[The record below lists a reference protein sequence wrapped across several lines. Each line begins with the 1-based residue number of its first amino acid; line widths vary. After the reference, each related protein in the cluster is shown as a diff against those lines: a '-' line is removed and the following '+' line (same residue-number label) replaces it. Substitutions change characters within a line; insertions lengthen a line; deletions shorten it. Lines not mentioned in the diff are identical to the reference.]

1 MSMICY
7 LVRVPA
13 GMLELFRKKSSLFE
27 SYLDSEDIDKNGHRL
42 DLDKSWDALNYLLTG
57 HTLDTIE
64 EAEPPLS
71 DIIFSGQIL
80 DEDQDLGYGPAQY
93 LEPEQV
99 KEIHSALTGISVSDI
114 REKYD
119 AGVMNEKNVYPAAW
133 KDNEEDKNFILDS
146 FEDLKAF
153 YEDAA
158 EEGQSVISF
167 LG

>member
-7 LVRVPA
+7 LVRVPE
-13 GMLELFRKKSSLFE
+13 GLLELFRKKSSLFV
-27 SYLDSEDIDKNGHRL
+27 SYLGSEDIDKKGYRL

-80 DEDQDLGYGPAQY
+80 DDDQDMGYGPAQF
-93 LEPEQV
+93 LQPQQV
-99 KEIHSALTGISVSDI
+99 KIIYRALTGIAVSDI

-119 AGVMNEKNVYPAAW
+119 AGVMNEKNVYPASW
-133 KDNEEDKNFILDS
+133 KDNTEDKNYITDS

-158 EEGQSVISF
+158 AEGQAVISY
-167 LG
+167 LN

>member
-13 GMLELFRKKSSLFE
+13 GMLDLFRKKSALFE
-27 SYLDSEDIDKNGHRL
+27 SYLDSEEIDKNGHRL

-64 EAEPPLS
+64 DAEPPLS
-71 DIIFSGQIL
+71 DILFSGQIL
-80 DEDQDLGYGPAQY
+80 DEDQDMGYGPAQY
-93 LEPEQV
+93 LEPGQV
-99 KEIHSALTGISVSDI
+99 KVIHNALSEISVSDI
-114 REKYD
+114 RDKYD
-119 AGVMNEKNVYPAAW
+119 AGVMNEKNVYPASW
-133 KDNEEDKNFILDS
+133 KDNEEDKNYILDS

-158 EEGQSVISF
+158 DEGQSVISF
-167 LG
+167 LS

>member
-80 DEDQDLGYGPAQY
+80 DEDQDLG
-93 LEPEQV
+93 
-99 KEIHSALTGISVSDI
+99 
-114 REKYD
+114 
-119 AGVMNEKNVYPAAW
+119 
-133 KDNEEDKNFILDS
+133 
-146 FEDLKAF
+146 
-153 YEDAA
+153 
-158 EEGQSVISF
+158 
-167 LG
+167 

>member
-80 DEDQDLGYGPAQY
+80 DEDQDMGYGPAQY

-119 AGVMNEKNVYPAAW
+119 AGGMNEKNVYPAAW

-167 LG
+167 LS

>member
-167 LG
+167 LS